1 MTTSDQPEGS
11 QQPEHN
17 QLTTL
22 PADFGKLSPTV
33 AMAIGNMTP
42 DQRDIFDYEY
52 RKKKRSLG
60 AMMTLAI
67 LFPIHFFFLDKT
79 GLGIAYLL
87 TGGFFLIGWI
97 VFMFLTPGMVR
108 EYNDAKANEVIRNIR
123 YASQQ
128 N

>member
-1 MTTSDQPEGS
+1 MTTDDQPEN
-11 QQPEHN
+11 N
-17 QLTTL
+17 QLLTL

-60 AMMTLAI
+60 AMMALAI

-87 TGGFFLIGWI
+87 TMGFFFIGWI
-97 VFMFLTPGMVR
+97 VFIFLTPGMVR
-108 EYNDAKANEVIRNIR
+108 EYNDDKANEVIRNIR
-123 YASQQ
+123 YASQ
-128 N
+128 

>member
-1 MTTSDQPEGS
+1 MATSEQPEDS
-11 QQPEHN
+11 ERAEPS

-22 PADFGKLSPTV
+22 PADFGILSPTV

-60 AMMTLAI
+60 AMMALAI
-67 LFPIHFFFLDKT
+67 LFPIQFFFLDKT
-79 GLGIAYLL
+79 GLGIAFLL
-87 TGGFFLIGWI
+87 TWGFVGIGWI

-123 YASQQ
+123 YATQR